1 MSHQDYFID
10 ALDVLS
16 PRGNQDFGQA
26 GEHASAQLL
35 PWPSAVSGAIRS
47 AVLAAKGFNNSST
60 IKALVAAQDPLA
72 QSLAL
77 PGADS
82 INGAF
87 QLGRL
92 CLGQQS
98 NNASTVAPLI
108 PLPADIVVSGDE
120 TPEDIQRIKP
130 SPLPSGIQSASATSA
145 LPILRQGKPGKAMSG
160 LYLNAEGWMRYVSGS
175 NLTLDCIVKTNDF
188 AARRHCTGIGMDSSL
203 RKVEN
208 GQLYTAER
216 IEFIHTQDH
225 RFGFA
230 VRIYSTN
237 NLFKENTL
245 LRLGG
250 DGHGANLQPSQIQW
264 PDTPVEIIAKHK
276 RFALVLQS
284 PALFSNGYAPT
295 ELSGDHWQGNGVSAT
310 LRTSILGRSETISGW
325 DLLNNHPK
333 SARRFVP
340 AGAVYWFDNLTGDP
354 TALLEEF
361 PQGHWPDPVAA
372 AEHRVTEGF
381 NQVQLVAWHG
391 DYS

>member
-1 MSHQDYFID
+1 MSHHDYFID

-16 PRGNQDFGQA
+16 PRGNQNFGEA

-35 PWPSAVSGAIRS
+35 PWPSVVSGAIRS
-47 AVLAAKGFNNSST
+47 AVLAAKGYNTSST

-82 INGAF
+82 TSGAF

-92 CLGQQS
+92 CLAQKS
-98 NNASTVAPLI
+98 NNDSAVSPLI
-108 PLPADIVVSGDE
+108 PLPADVVVSGDE
-120 TPEDIQRIKP
+120 TPKDIQRIKP
-130 SPLPSGIQSASATSA
+130 SPLPAGIQSATASSA

-175 NLTLDCIVKTNDF
+175 DLTLDCIVKTNNI
-188 AARRHCTGIGMDSSL
+188 AARRHCTGIGMDGSL
-203 RKVEN
+203 RIVEN

-216 IEFIHTQDH
+216 IEFIHTHEH

-230 VRIYSTN
+230 VRIHSNN
-237 NLFKENTL
+237 NLFPENTL

-250 DGHGANLQPSQIQW
+250 DGHGANLQPSPVQW
-264 PDTPVEIIAKHK
+264 PDAPVEVIAKHK

-284 PALFSNGYAPT
+284 PGLFANGYAPA
-295 ELSGDHWQGNGVSAT
+295 ELTGDYWQGNGVSAT
-310 LRTSILGRSETISGW
+310 LCTSIVGRSETISGW

-340 AGAVYWFDNLTGDP
+340 AGAIYWFDNLSGDP
-354 TALLEEF
+354 AALLAAF

-372 AEHRVTEGF
+372 AEHRLTEGF

-391 DYS
+391 DHS